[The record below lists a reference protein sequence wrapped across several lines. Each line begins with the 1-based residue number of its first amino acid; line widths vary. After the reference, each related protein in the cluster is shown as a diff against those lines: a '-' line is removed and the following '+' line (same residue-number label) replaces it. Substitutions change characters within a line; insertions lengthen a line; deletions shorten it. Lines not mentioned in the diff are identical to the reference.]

1 MGIRAYCL
9 RKSFW
14 LKDFLQGSPM
24 WKNFKDILYIS
35 NNPNATKEREK
46 RAHYLKSIIEFAKA
60 NTVFY
65 GEVKGDKLTDFP
77 VINKQIILRRYDDFL
92 VHEDKIPGQKG
103 KLHVQKTSGSTGT
116 PFAVPQDTSC
126 RIRRIATIK
135 VENEKIGFHSF
146 EPMMHLRAVKHYW
159 NDKGDLFYNRKLNIL
174 YADNSNLTNEKI
186 ENILSAINRYRIK
199 VVRGYM
205 TTLDTITRYA
215 VEHSISLQ
223 SRPTFISVGEL
234 LLESL
239 RLRIVKELG
248 CHVVSQYGNE
258 ENGIFG
264 QSAIDAP
271 GDIIYLNRANCYIEI
286 LKLDRDEPASE
297 GELGRVVVT
306 DFTNHALPMI
316 RYDIGDVAKIGD
328 VVHGEL
334 VSITS
339 LSGRKTDL
347 IYTTSG
353 KIIDMFNSISSEIYN
368 NPQILQWQFVQEGKF
383 EYVLRLCLKEACAK
397 SNEKEWRESLKLLLG
412 DDAVIRI
419 EYVNE
424 MPVLSSG
431 KRKIIIQ
438 NYTSSFIRN

>member
-1 MGIRAYCL
+1 ML
-9 RKSFW
+9 
-14 LKDFLQGSPM
+14 
-24 WKNFKDILYIS
+24 
-35 NNPNATKEREK
+35 
-46 RAHYLKSIIEFAKA
+46 EFAKA

-65 GEVKGDKLTDFP
+65 GGVNGDKLTDFP
-77 VINKQIILRRYDDFL
+77 VINKQIILNRYEDFL
-92 VHEDKIPGQKG
+92 VPEHKIPGQKG

-116 PFAVPQDTSC
+116 PFAVPQDTRC
-126 RIRRIATIK
+126 RTRRIATIK

-159 NDKGDLFYNRKLNIL
+159 SDKGDWFYNRKLNIL

-186 ENILSAINRYRIK
+186 ANILTAINQYRIK

-215 VEHSISLQ
+215 VEHGISLQ
-223 SRPTFISVGEL
+223 SHPTFISVGEL

-239 RLRIVKELG
+239 RLRIVEELD
-248 CHVVSQYGNE
+248 CHIISQYGNE

-264 QSAIDAP
+264 QSSMDAP
-271 GDIIYLNRANCYIEI
+271 GDTIYLNRANCYIEI
-286 LKLDRDEPASE
+286 LKMDSDDPVAE

-316 RYDIGDVAKIGD
+316 RYDIGDVAKIGE
-328 VVHGEL
+328 VIHGEL

-353 KIIDMFNSISSEIYN
+353 HRVDLFNSISPDIYN
-368 NPQILQWQFVQEGKF
+368 NPQILQWQFVQEGKT
-383 EYVLRLCLKEACAK
+383 EYVLRLCLREDRSK
-397 SNEKEWRESLKLLLG
+397 SSEPQWRESLKSLLG
-412 DDAVIRI
+412 TDASIRI

-424 MPVLSSG
+424 IPVLNSG
-431 KRKIIIQ
+431 KGKIIIQ
-438 NYTSSFIRN
+438 NYTPPSIRN